1 MCHILSKGEKY
12 RFVFEVG
19 SWTWDGTELTERDI
33 FTFHEVRRAATTQV
47 PELTIIKKM
56 KTVIEMQIIRHC
68 WGSAVLDFS
77 NTIKG

>member
-1 MCHILSKGEKY
+1 MANVYQENFATTSGVLPAVEN
-12 RFVFEVG
+12 FVLGWPVVEN
-19 SWTWDGTELTERDI
+19 
-33 FTFHEVRRAATTQV
+33 AATTQV

>member
-1 MCHILSKGEKY
+1 MTNVY
-12 RFVFEVG
+12 RENSATTSGVLPAVENFVLGWPVVEN
-19 SWTWDGTELTERDI
+19 
-33 FTFHEVRRAATTQV
+33 AATTQV